1 MDSYFSKIYRTK
13 FTEGVSIPGI
23 IKNGSYFFVDLEV
36 YEDGRVECW
45 NFQDFE
51 HFKNDVSSGWVSVAI
66 PNDKEISIS
75 SLGEW
80 TINEVS
86 WLYNKDSFIEY
97 VWSIIKK
104 LNPNLNNIYT
114 YSQKIV
120 NGVKIGES
128 GLGKIYKEKEK
139 YSNDPFPERII
150 GKGINLFYKEKNDE
164 YYLVRFDIYNQESI
178 VISRLENSI
187 EISLTQLEE
196 MISNEKVLS
205 QLPIGSKVHILG
217 LGAFNIKEEKYSNSI
232 SDKLLEIKDMIR
244 VINGKST
251 TIELCKS
258 IYKQYIE
265 NRTEELKTKLKN
277 AYESIPE
284 HRRAY
289 VGDMDV
295 KDTAVRM
302 IIYGEQE
309 IEKWS
314 HYQVAK
320 KMGEKLPT
328 IKIPKQEKD

>member
-1 MDSYFSKIYRTK
+1 MESYFSKIYRTK
-13 FTEGVSIPGI
+13 IIEGVSIPGI
-23 IKNGSYFFVDLEV
+23 IKNGSYYFVDLEV

-51 HFKNDVSSGWVSVAI
+51 HFKNDVTSGWVSVTI

-80 TINEVS
+80 TIKETL
-86 WLYNKDSFIEY
+86 WLYNKDTFIEY
-97 VWSIIKK
+97 VWSIIKE
-104 LNPNLNNIYT
+104 LNPNLNNIYK

-120 NGVKIGES
+120 NGVRIGES
-128 GLGKIYKEKEK
+128 GLGKIYKEKGK
-139 YSNDPFPERII
+139 YPNDPFPEKIN
-150 GKGINLFYKEKNDE
+150 GKGINLFFKDKKAE
-164 YYLVRFDIYNQESI
+164 YYLVRFDIYSQESI
-178 VISRLENSI
+178 VVSRFENSF
-187 EISLTQLEE
+187 EISLKQLEE
-196 MISNEKVLS
+196 FISNGQVVA

-217 LGAFNIKEEKYSNSI
+217 LGTFNIKEEKYSNNI
-232 SDKLLEIKDMIR
+232 SDKLLEIKDIIR
-244 VINGKST
+244 NINGEST
-251 TIELCKS
+251 TLQLCKS
-258 IYKQYIE
+258 IYKQYIDKP
-265 NRTEELKTKLKN
+265 TEELKRKLKK

-320 KMGEKLPT
+320 NLGEKLPT
-328 IKIPKQEKD
+328 IKIPK